1 MPHLAARSIARSLV
15 RRHVV
20 VLGLIAIGVTIALAL
35 QMLAADRFDA
45 AIRMSNLAARQPSLV
60 ARAVTLATVV
70 VDEDGSEGAR
80 LVARRDLEI
89 LLSRLEAAH
98 DAMVL
103 TASAVSAERTA
114 AVRPRDLV
122 LLDEVD
128 APLRAYIANGR
139 ALVTLSELSPAG
151 ATRRL
156 RAMRHMEPTRLAA
169 QLDRIA
175 ELRDAQQRDM
185 VRQNVRTQT
194 AVWATLLCLIAGL
207 GVFVLHPTVAR
218 VTTLLRDAQSR
229 AKLAQAL
236 RRARTAQF
244 EDAPLSND
252 RPLSS
257 GEPDDDVSD
266 ELGDESSAPPSPELS
281 GRVLI
286 AITDATTRA
295 ATHDFLCARGLTVD
309 TVASGSEAVDLAR
322 SKAFDLVVLDADL
335 AETSVRAVK
344 AAAAPAPTP
353 CLALADRTD
362 AKTRERLRAAGADM
376 LASLPLHAREI
387 DAVLAFALARRA
399 PQIPRAK
406 RSAAA

>member
-103 TASAVSAERTA
+103 TASAASAERNA
-114 AVRPRDLV
+114 VVRPRDLV

-175 ELRDAQQRDM
+175 ELRDAQQRNM

-218 VTTLLRDAQSR
+218 VTTLLWDAQSR

-244 EDAPLSND
+244 EGA
-252 RPLSS
+252 PLSS
-257 GEPDDDVSD
+257 GETDDDEADD
-266 ELGDESSAPPSPELS
+266 ELDDESSAPPSPELS

-286 AITDATTRA
+286 AITDAATRA

-309 TVASGSEAVDLAR
+309 TVASGGEAVDLAR
-322 SKAFDLVVLDADL
+322 SKAFDLVVLDAGL

-353 CLALADRTD
+353 CLALAARTD
-362 AKTRERLRAAGADM
+362 AETRERLRAAGADM